1 MRTEAIETNIWT
13 YTGRI
18 EKKSNNLASR
28 METLLGDSILL
39 AATIVYLG
47 PFAPEERENF
57 RDNIRKQLDPQT
69 ANNNTGIKT
78 SHLW

>member
-1 MRTEAIETNIWT
+1 
-13 YTGRI
+13 
-18 EKKSNNLASR
+18 

-57 RDNIRKQLDPQT
+57 RDHIRKQLDPQT